1 MQLQQ
6 PSIPS
11 VPHEDPTGLDGQQNR
26 LAFLETQTGTTLPYL
41 SSIHAGTDLS
51 PLKGNI
57 ENYIGMSQVPTGVI
71 GPLWVRGQHADGQFF
86 VPMATSEGALVASYG
101 RGAKA
106 VTLAG
111 GARAIVMEEK
121 VQRCP
126 LFRFENLDQVIQF
139 WTFVQENLPQMREL
153 VGKMSRFAK
162 LINIVPNVEGNQI
175 ILSFE
180 YTTGDAAG
188 QNMVTICTQGLCEW
202 LLENIPIQPVFWY
215 IESNFSGDK
224 KAVGDSFTRTRGKRV
239 VAEVVIPREIVAK
252 VLKTTPEALERYYEN
267 ATLAAMQAGALGITG
282 HYANGLAAIFL
293 ACGQDVA
300 CVAEATV
307 GVNRFEVTPTK
318 VGGDLYLSV
327 TLPNLIVGTVGG
339 GTHLPTQAECLRLMG
354 CSGPGTANKFAEITA
369 VAILS
374 GELSI
379 IAALAEGQFTQAHKT
394 LGRK

>member
-1 MQLQQ
+1 
-6 PSIPS
+6 
-11 VPHEDPTGLDGQQNR
+11 
-26 LAFLETQTGTTLPYL
+26 
-41 SSIHAGTDLS
+41 
-51 PLKGNI
+51 
-57 ENYIGMSQVPTGVI
+57 
-71 GPLWVRGQHADGQFF
+71 
-86 VPMATSEGALVASYG
+86 
-101 RGAKA
+101 
-106 VTLAG
+106 
-111 GARAIVMEEK
+111 
-121 VQRCP
+121 
-126 LFRFENLDQVIQF
+126 
-139 WTFVQENLPQMREL
+139 
-153 VGKMSRFAK
+153 
-162 LINIVPNVEGNQI
+162 
-175 ILSFE
+175 
-180 YTTGDAAG
+180 
-188 QNMVTICTQGLCEW
+188 
-202 LLENIPIQPVFWY
+202 
-215 IESNFSGDK
+215 
-224 KAVGDSFTRTRGKRV
+224 V

-282 HYANGLAAIFL
+282 HYANGLAAIFI